1 MAQRSVTRRGPSGDV
16 VAVSWDGA
24 KLISEVAGV
33 RFAGG
38 SYGRGFQI
46 HPAGAHDF
54 ACENV
59 VDDGA
64 TLDSRVMVGRREVKI
79 AKSADKQTTIATL
92 IGSHHELMTIFQGP
106 APAAATIGELFGALD
121 IDDAAE
127 GMRCVA
133 KDATLLTVM
142 NEHIVLVNEDSTSL
156 DVPSPALASQIVP
169 GHRGGKTRHGEVWR
183 TLLPGRKGQRA
194 HDFTY
199 VVGTPRGAADV
210 VAAST
215 DGISDKDLLAMVDSV
230 NVEWSGRQGKGRNR

>member
-46 HPAGAHDF
+46 HPAGAHAF

-59 VDDGA
+59 VDGGA
-64 TLDSRVMVGRREVKI
+64 QLVSRVMVGRREVQI
-79 AKSADKQTTIATL
+79 AASADKHTTIATL
-92 IGSHHELMTIFQGP
+92 IGPHHELMTIFQGP

-121 IDDAAE
+121 VDDATE

-133 KDATLLTVM
+133 KDATLLSVM
-142 NEHIVLVNEDSTSL
+142 NEHMVLVNEDSTSL
-156 DVPSPALASQIVP
+156 DIPSPALASQIVP
-169 GHRGGKTRHGEVWR
+169 GHRGGRTRHGEVWR
-183 TLLPGRKGQRA
+183 TLLPGRKGKRA

-199 VVGTPRGAADV
+199 VVGTPMGAADV

-215 DGISDKDLLAMVDSV
+215 DALTDQGLLDMVDSV
-230 NVEWSGRQGKGRNR
+230 NVQWSSRKGKGRTR